1 MDCITGFFPGE
12 PLSHHQSH
20 ANEVWTV
27 SPHGTKMDRPLY
39 SQGFVGKRWYFPF
52 TDIFPER

>member
-12 PLSHHQSH
+12 PLSHQQSH

-39 SQGFVGKRWYFPF
+39 SQGFAGKGW
-52 TDIFPER
+52 